1 MSVPPGESNTF
12 SGGACS
18 ARAVAALL
26 IALLI
31 AALLPVTALAQDKDQ
46 DAQAKLDAAIEQ
58 LVTEAAGIAKLDD
71 INAQPTFDRPHMLI
85 ADWDAQVMAPLLL
98 KRLTTGKLTGNPYG
112 DAYVRWH
119 LQPVIADAFA
129 ARFEQWKQ
137 TGQFQLH
144 PEDARAVLALL
155 QSLPDEPDFEW
166 REEYDYVAND
176 QRRQQE
182 LDDLLRQMGRQ
193 TRVKIG
199 VPPFERYVSGEKALD
214 YVSGD
219 QKKQIEQII
228 KQIKQLRDEQMHMV
242 SDPTAKAYNER
253 LSELNKLLRESRGEL
268 LYNLIQTGDKTSL
281 GLIASEI
288 DKQIKGR
295 QFLGILLMRDLYVAM
310 YDGYLLLYDEPTLS
324 ALRQSLLQTAKSA
337 DLPLAYLNG
346 ADALPS
352 WRKPRSNNFAD
363 LAFHMTHLLETPA
376 TLQKFRDA
384 LEPIPAP
391 TLPPRPNTLA
401 SADNL
406 SNNRL
411 RFAIIRAVQQI
422 YAPSQENDFLLPHYH
437 PLSDSQL
444 FRILRWGANTPA
456 YPATINESGHQALLC
471 WAMLRAGESYQN
483 PHFYRRMSFVLA
495 TETPFTFD
503 RAMRLLMLAN
513 LAPIQWQDWFERDY
527 NWLLHAY
534 DADKA
539 SGALTDEYSDK
550 GPSDHFSNAQAQYGT
565 LGLWAVE
572 RSGRKVPDK
581 LWQII
586 DNYWRTQQHKPS
598 APNSGGGAGWSV
610 GLIDGPHKLKADD
623 TNKYALEEQGPMT
636 AAATMALSLSERR
649 LYADKL
655 LDADAAAKL
664 PNLPAGLRWLDQHF
678 SLDIGKRPQGTNWYH
693 YLWTIQ
699 QLAHANGLRKLNG
712 IDLFR
717 DVTASILNDQ
727 RADGTWEDVSLDYSS
742 RNGFYPRRES
752 RTVSTAF
759 ALLYLSDAV
768 AANVTISK
776 LQFDGH
782 WNNRPHD
789 LWNFADFAGSRYET
803 NCLWQIVDARM
814 PVEHLLESPLI
825 YLSTDAAFTLPEAQ
839 VKTLRDYIE
848 AGGMLL
854 LNSEKTTPDLA
865 KAMTDLCGQLYPDL
879 PLVDVPADHPFFNLH
894 RPVNAPPPLRMVSN
908 GVRPLIVQFQRDI
921 GRDLQTQSS
930 NSGPTFDLL
939 GNIYLFAVGMN
950 TQRSRLDNGHL
961 MRNTTPTINSL
972 RIARLFAAPEPAA
985 DVQLRIYMA
994 NEHQLDLTINPITPD
1009 KLSSDCRLALL
1020 SIAPGQTL
1028 SDADSQAIHQW
1039 CTSGGELWLD
1049 AAGGT
1054 PAAIEAADAA
1064 VAKIFPQM
1072 RLIPIPFDSP
1082 ILTGQGLPAG
1092 HDNTRVRYRSHL
1104 LRQIGPTSNPRL
1116 QALRLDGRIV
1126 MVYSPED
1133 LTAAVAGL
1141 PHWSILGYDTDSARA
1156 LLANALLDAMH

>member
-1 MSVPPGESNTF
+1 MALFAVLLVSPAFAQSVDGQ
-12 SGGACS
+12 
-18 ARAVAALL
+18 
-26 IALLI
+26 
-31 AALLPVTALAQDKDQ
+31 VTLDQ
-46 DAQAKLDAAIEQ
+46 AIEQ
-58 LVTEAAGIAKLDD
+58 LVTEAAGIARLDD
-71 INAQPTFDRPHMLI
+71 VNAKPTFDRPHKLI
-85 ADWDAQVMAPLLL
+85 ADWDAEAMAPLLF
-98 KRLTTGKLTGNPYG
+98 KRLTTGKLAGNPYG

-129 ARFEQWKQ
+129 ARFEHWKQ
-137 TGQFQLH
+137 TGQFQVR
-144 PEDARAVLALL
+144 PEDARAVLSML
-155 QSLPDEPDFEW
+155 QSLPPEPDFEW
-166 REEYDYVAND
+166 RDVDSYQAND
-176 QRRQQE
+176 PKKQQE
-182 LDDLLRQMGRQ
+182 LEDTIRKLARE

-199 VPPFERYVSGEKALD
+199 VPPFERYVSGRSALEFVD
-214 YVSGD
+214 GE

-228 KQIKQLRDEQMHMV
+228 KQIDDLRRQQMHRV
-242 SDPTAKAYNER
+242 TDPTAKAYNER
-253 LSELNKLLRESRGEL
+253 LSELNKLLRESRSNL

-324 ALRQSLLQTAKSA
+324 ALRQSLLQTAQSA
-337 DLPLAYLNG
+337 DAAQAYLNG
-346 ADALPS
+346 IEPLPS
-352 WRKPRSNNFAD
+352 WMKPRSNNFAD
-363 LAFHMTHLLETPA
+363 LAFHMIHLLETPA

-384 LEPIPAP
+384 LEPIPEKP
-391 TLPPRPNTLA
+391 LPPRPSSAA

-406 SNNRL
+406 TNIRL
-411 RFAIIRAVQQI
+411 HYAIERAVRQI
-422 YAPSQENDFLLPHYH
+422 YAPSQDNDILLPRYH
-437 PLSDSQL
+437 PLTDSQMYQ
-444 FRILRWGANTPA
+444 IMRWGANTPA
-456 YPATINESGHQALLC
+456 LPALINESGHQALLC

-495 TETPFTFD
+495 TETPYTFD
-503 RAMRLLMLAN
+503 RAMRLMMLAN

-527 NWLLHAY
+527 DWLLKAY
-534 DADKA
+534 DADKT
-539 SGALTDEYSDK
+539 SGALTDEYNDK
-550 GPSDHFSNAQAQYGT
+550 GPSDQFSNAQAQYGT

-586 DNYWRTQQHKPS
+586 DNYWRSQQHKPS
-598 APNSGGGAGWSV
+598 SPTSGSGWSV

-623 TNKYALEEQGPMT
+623 TNKYALEVQGPMT

-664 PNLPAGLRWLDQHF
+664 PNLPSGLRWLDQNF
-678 SLDIGKRPQGTNWYH
+678 SLTAHPQGTNWYH

-727 RADGTWEDVSLDYSS
+727 RADGTWEDVSLDYSKGNF
-742 RNGFYPRRES
+742 RPRRDS

-789 LWNFADFAGSRYET
+789 LWNFAEFAGSRYET
-803 NCLWQIVDARM
+803 NCLWQIVDAQM
-814 PVEHLLESPLI
+814 PVEHLVESPLI

-839 VKTLRDYIE
+839 LKTLRDYIE

-854 LNSEKTTPDLA
+854 LNSEKTSPDLA
-865 KAMTDLCGQLYPDL
+865 KAMTDLCGQLVPDQQ
-879 PLVDVPADHPFFNLH
+879 LVDVPADHAFFSLH
-894 RPVNAPPPLRMVSN
+894 RPVNAPPPLRMVHN

-921 GRDLQTQSS
+921 GRDLQTPGSDRSGGGS
-930 NSGPTFDLL
+930 NSGGGSISGGGPTFDLL

-950 TQRSRLDNGHL
+950 TQRRRLDNGHL
-961 MRNTTPTINSL
+961 IRNTSPTINSL
-972 RIARLFAAPEPAA
+972 RIDRLLAAPEPAA
-985 DVQLRIYMA
+985 DAQLRIYMA
-994 NEHQLDLTINPITPD
+994 NEHQLDLTIDASTPD
-1009 KLSSDCRLALL
+1009 KLGAGHRLALL
-1020 SIAPGQTL
+1020 SIAPGQSI
-1028 SDADSQAIHQW
+1028 SDVDAKTIHDW
-1039 CTSGGELWLD
+1039 CAAGGTLWLD
-1049 AAGGT
+1049 AAGGS
-1054 PAAIEAADAA
+1054 PAAIEAADVA

-1082 ILTGQGLPAG
+1082 ILTGQGLPGG
-1092 HDNTRVRYRSHL
+1092 HDNTRVRYRSNL
-1104 LRQIGPTSNPRL
+1104 LRQIGPTSSPRL

-1126 MVYSPED
+1126 MIYSPED
-1133 LTAAVAGL
+1133 LTAAAAGL
-1141 PHWSILGYDTDSARA
+1141 PHWSILGYDTDSARN
-1156 LLANALLDAMH
+1156 LLANAVLSAIH